1 VALQYGNIAQDL
13 AHYWLFSEQIPTD
26 FNLSIKFDRRG
37 EVAGAGGLFLQ
48 AMPGA
53 DEAMVVDL
61 EKRVSRFPSLGKAFE
76 GDKNPERLIRE
87 EFKSHSP
94 RIFAERRIEFMCHC
108 NKEKLRNILM
118 MLPIDD
124 LRDILATGPFPFESR
139 CHNCNTLYTFD
150 RSEIRKLCG
159 LRFPD
164 N

>member
-1 VALQYGNIAQDL
+1 VA
-13 AHYWLFSEQIPTD
+13 
-26 FNLSIKFDRRG
+26 
-37 EVAGAGGLFLQ
+37 
-48 AMPGA
+48 
-53 DEAMVVDL
+53 DL

-76 GDKNPERLIRE
+76 DDRNPKQLIRE

-94 RIFAERRIEFMCHC
+94 RIFTERRIEFMCHC

-150 RSEIRKLCG
+150 RGEIRKLCG